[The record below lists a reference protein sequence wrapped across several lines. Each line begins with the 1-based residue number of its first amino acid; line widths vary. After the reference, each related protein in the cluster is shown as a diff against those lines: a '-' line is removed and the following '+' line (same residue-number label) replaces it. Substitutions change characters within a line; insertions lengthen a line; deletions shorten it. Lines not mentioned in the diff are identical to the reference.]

1 MFSLSKST
9 GSSVLV
15 LVSLLVLG
23 GCSGIK
29 SEEKYP
35 TGHNRASTGGDIYAE
50 APSIFGEGG
59 LQLFGGKAGSD
70 GDSMIGVNSW
80 LWRASLDTVSFM
92 PLASADPFG
101 GTILTDWF
109 TPPESPDER
118 FKVNVFILGQQLRS
132 DGVRV
137 RVFRQTRA
145 KGQWK
150 DAQAPEGTARQIEDA
165 ILTRARQ
172 LRVGSLTE

>member
-1 MFSLSKST
+1 MFSPSKISRK
-9 GSSVLV
+9 SFLAFAA
-15 LVSLLVLG
+15 LLVLG

-35 TGHNRASTGGDIYAE
+35 TGHDRATTGGDIYAT
-50 APSIFGEGG
+50 APSIFGDGG
-59 LQLFGGKAGSD
+59 LKLFGGKGDSD
-70 GDSMIGVNSW
+70 GESMIGVNSW

-137 RVFRQTRA
+137 RVFRQTRT

-150 DAQAPEGTARQIEDA
+150 DAQAPDETARQIEDA